1 MVKLIVHAG
10 FPKCG
15 STSVFSALKAN
26 LDTLVAHDIL
36 VFNRN
41 FNLPA
46 DPGKLM
52 PPLWE
57 LQDALKEPAKSE
69 AMRDSIIRNIAK
81 SPANARLILSSENLS
96 QPPMAKM
103 LAGMERHCE
112 VELIFYFRP
121 QTEWIPS
128 AWKQWNLK
136 EGFTLSETIES
147 YVANHRPDY
156 LGSVKAWTEALPGI
170 KVTPRPFLRSWM
182 TNGNPAYDFFDML
195 GIDVEPSETFEERSN
210 PSIDY
215 ALMYLMQRNSSR
227 IFENRHDNRGLHA
240 MTARLPAA
248 YQKTNV
254 QMVSPAQADF
264 IADHFQD
271 DNMELLQHY
280 MGMGYDQ
287 ARAFSRQHFR
297 KTVTGTAYSDI
308 PEAELLD
315 RAAGILREV
324 TGKDGDPDTLLLE
337 MMSPP
342 P

>member
-136 EGFTLSETIES
+136 EGFT
-147 YVANHRPDY
+147 
-156 LGSVKAWTEALPGI
+156 
-170 KVTPRPFLRSWM
+170 
-182 TNGNPAYDFFDML
+182 
-195 GIDVEPSETFEERSN
+195 PSETAQILGSDV
-210 PSIDY
+210 PSVESLI
-215 ALMYLMQRNSSR
+215 S
-227 IFENRHDNRGLHA
+227 E
-240 MTARLPAA
+240 
-248 YQKTNV
+248 
-254 QMVSPAQADF
+254 AQ
-264 IADHFQD
+264 
-271 DNMELLQHY
+271 
-280 MGMGYDQ
+280 
-287 ARAFSRQHFR
+287 
-297 KTVTGTAYSDI
+297 SDI
-308 PEAELLD
+308 DAELATDVLIIED
-315 RAAGILREV
+315 EAIISADIENLVKDLGHRVTATATTHDEAVDAVSRHKPGLVLADIQLADGSSGIDAVKDILKAIDVPVIFITAFPERLLTGERPEPTFLITKPFQPETVKAAISQALFFHPGRREIA
-324 TGKDGDPDTLLLE
+324 
-337 MMSPP
+337 
-342 P
+342 